1 MTLLSESDP
10 ENGTAA
16 NDFDEYGALILRFFG
31 VHELILYFS
40 VSLAFVLIDVFD
52 LGLHPKVLAL
62 IKTETKKRSES
73 SAALVQLNPRH
84 LVDECFLC
92 RFGSNLL
99 MWRLQ
104 YSGDDWMGSAPYL
117 FDIPHEWKLE
127 SRPGKVIWAQSGTAE
142 RERERE
148 RKKESGPRTRKQIL
162 KVALELIAQFLRV
175 EGGGK
180 LLDKSERLH
189 YWIKSKNGNMDLQ
202 ELQKEVEEV
211 EEVEGWIGVGG
222 VYHLF
227 IFIGPDR
234 SIKIKSPELPWPRLS
249 LLGDA

>member
-175 EGGGK
+175 EGGEATWQVREIT
-180 LLDKSERLH
+180 LL
-189 YWIKSKNGNMDLQ
+189 NQ
-202 ELQKEVEEV
+202 VKEWEH
-211 EEVEGWIGVGG
+211 GSARAPKGG
-222 VYHLF
+222 GGGGGGGGL
-227 IFIGPDR
+227 DR
-234 SIKIKSPELPWPRLS
+234 RWRCLS
-249 LLGDA
+249 LVYFYWPGPFN

>member
-104 YSGDDWMGSAPYL
+104 YSRDD
-117 FDIPHEWKLE
+117 
-127 SRPGKVIWAQSGTAE
+127 
-142 RERERE
+142 
-148 RKKESGPRTRKQIL
+148 
-162 KVALELIAQFLRV
+162 
-175 EGGGK
+175 
-180 LLDKSERLH
+180 
-189 YWIKSKNGNMDLQ
+189 
-202 ELQKEVEEV
+202 
-211 EEVEGWIGVGG
+211 
-222 VYHLF
+222 
-227 IFIGPDR
+227 
-234 SIKIKSPELPWPRLS
+234 
-249 LLGDA
+249 